1 MTSTSI
7 DSAALRKQKKSETS
21 NTTTF
26 SHFWPK
32 NNPRFL
38 KLKESSFLHG
48 LVKKT
53 ILALVLA
60 ACPILTTSHA
70 VTLSFQTIDM
80 LAIGKG
86 NASITDTGTIPQ
98 SYPYGSPATL
108 GEVPFLLTNQ
118 ANQVWAASNA
128 TGGTGQGLVSE
139 TFTMNVPNIYGF
151 YTLANTYWG
160 DNNVTHVTYRFSF
173 SDNSVYD
180 KTLTNGVDIR
190 DFAALAPDWAA
201 TINNTTTQNVFA
213 SNNPNAPYYLD
224 RQWIDLHAAGHGGKN
239 LTSFT
244 IFDNGG
250 SFDSSVTPYTGSRIF
265 LTAATAQV
273 GIAGQQGVTT
283 AVPEPGQALSSLL
296 LLTGIGAYM
305 CRRHRP
311 KKSATCEKR
320 DRSPQ
325 FSMSAE

>member
-7 DSAALRKQKKSETS
+7 DSAALRIQKKSETS

-38 KLKESSFLHG
+38 KFKESSFLHG

-86 NASITDTGTIPQ
+86 NVSVYDSAPIPQ
-98 SYPYGSPATL
+98 SYPFGSPTTL
-108 GEVPFLLTNQ
+108 GGVPFLLTNQ
-118 ANQVWAASNA
+118 QNQVWAALYA
-128 TGGTGQGLVSE
+128 QDGRTQGLVSE
-139 TFTMNVPNIYGF
+139 TFPMNVPNIYGF

-160 DNNVTHVTYRFSF
+160 DNNATHVTYRFNF
-173 SDNSVYD
+173 DDNTFYD

-190 DFAALAPDWAA
+190 DFQQSGWAS
-201 TINNTTTQNVFA
+201 TINNTTTQNV
-213 SNNPNAPYYLD
+213 YYDNDSTYRLD
-224 RQWIDLHAAGHGGKN
+224 RQWIDLDAAGHGGKN

-244 IFDNGG
+244 IFDDGG
-250 SFDSSVTPYTGSRIF
+250 PADFGAGIYTGSRIF